1 MATNTLLD
9 TRTASF
15 SELLSNGKLYKVP
28 PFQRDYSWN
37 RENWEDLW
45 NDIISMHGQEDRHYM
60 GAIVLQSNRENDSF
74 MIIDGQQRL
83 ATLSI
88 ISIAII
94 DKINKLVSAEI
105 EPEANRERQE
115 ILKRT
120 YLGDKD
126 PGSLNYSSK
135 LLLNENND
143 DFYQGNLVNLR
154 SPRAL
159 RSLNKSNQ
167 LLWKA
172 FEYFSNQI
180 EGLGAEESPELRDV
194 LKDGA
199 HLAGFLTNTVA
210 QKLLFIQISV
220 EDQINA
226 YVVFETLNSR
236 GVELGATDLLKNY
249 LFSRFKSEDD
259 FKAAQRRWRDITR
272 TVGMEKFPEFLR
284 YFLSM
289 THKRVRRNKLFKL
302 ARDRFKTPEQAF
314 ELLDQLGDL
323 SEFYV
328 ALSNPYD
335 DFWSEHPD
343 YKQVREL
350 VRCLNLFGTKQ
361 AYPVLFAAH
370 KNFDDNK
377 FKKLLDV
384 ISVISF
390 RYTVIGDLNP
400 NELESQYNSLA
411 MDIMSG
417 KIKSP
422 KAAFNAIKKELY
434 VSDDKFKQDF
444 ASVSIPTKQSQ
455 KKNLVKYILSKLEGY
470 QSGGKDAD
478 EDRFTI
484 EHILPQEPVESWQQ
498 NFQDEDIDETIY
510 RLGNMT
516 PLGRVKNR
524 AISRDPYKS
533 KQLEYQKSVY
543 AITKDIQAEE
553 WNKGSVV
560 NRQEKMSEKA
570 IQIWRIDY

>member
-9 TRTASF
+9 TRTASLG
-15 SELLSNGKLYKVP
+15 ELLSNGKSYKVP

-37 RENWEDLW
+37 EENWEDLW
-45 NDIISMHGQEDRHYM
+45 NDIIGMHGQEDRHYM
-60 GAIVLQSNRENDSF
+60 GAIVLQGNREDDSF
-74 MIIDGQQRL
+74 TIIDGQQRL

-88 ISIAII
+88 IAIAII
-94 DKINKLVSAEI
+94 DKIDRLVSDDI
-105 EPEANRERQE
+105 EPEANRERRD

-143 DFYQGNLVNLR
+143 DFYQGNLINLR
-154 SPRAL
+154 EPRAL
-159 RSLNKSNQ
+159 RSLSKSNQ

-172 FEYFSNQI
+172 FSYFSDEI
-180 EGLGAEESPELRDV
+180 ENLRNEESSRLRDI
-194 LKDGA
+194 LIDGA
-199 HLAGFLTNTVA
+199 HLSGFLTNTVA

-259 FKAAQRRWRDITR
+259 FNAAQRKWRNITR

-289 THKRVRRNKLFKL
+289 THRRVRKNKLFKL
-302 ARDRFKTPEQAF
+302 ARESFKTPEQAF
-314 ELLDQLGDL
+314 ELLDQLEGL
-323 SEFYV
+323 SELYV

-335 DFWSEHPD
+335 DFWLDHPN
-343 YKQVREL
+343 YMEIREL
-350 VRCLNLFGTKQ
+350 IRSLNLFGTKQ
-361 AYPVLFAAH
+361 AYPALFAAH
-370 KNFDDNK
+370 QSFDDNK
-377 FKKLLDV
+377 FQKLLEI
-384 ISVISF
+384 ISIISF

-411 MDIMSG
+411 MNIADG
-417 KIKSP
+417 TIKSP
-422 KAAFNAIKKELY
+422 LAAFNAIKKELY
-434 VSDDKFKQDF
+434 VIDDKFRQDF
-444 ASVSIPTKQSQ
+444 ASISIPTKQTR
-455 KKNLVKYILSKLEGY
+455 KKNLVKYILRQLEKH
-470 QSGGKDAD
+470 QSGKDAA
-478 EDRFTI
+478 EDSFTV

-498 NFQDEDIDETIY
+498 NFQAGDIDEMIY

-516 PLGRVKNR
+516 PLERSKNKTV
-524 AISRDPYKS
+524 SRDPYED
-533 KQLEYQKSVY
+533 KQREYQTSAY
-543 AITKDIQAEE
+543 TITRDIQAEE
-553 WNKGSVV
+553 WNVGSIV
-560 NRQEKMSEKA
+560 NRQERMAKQA
-570 IQIWRIDY
+570 TQIWSIDY